1 MSDHKVRLALLNA
14 RTRRMLRHT
23 SDPVERALALVVI
36 ARAAADHAAV
46 EASLYRNSH
55 TLEVTGCER
64 VLTAALQHLHDVRR
78 ASQYRRTSAADT
90 RSKGA

>member
-1 MSDHKVRLALLNA
+1 MSNHRVRLALLNA

-46 EASLYRNSH
+46 EASQRH
-55 TLEVTGCER
+55 GGQTLEVTGCER
-64 VLTAALQHLHDVRR
+64 ILTAALQHLHDVRR
-78 ASQYRRTSAADT
+78 ASHHRRTSAA
-90 RSKGA
+90 GARAEGG